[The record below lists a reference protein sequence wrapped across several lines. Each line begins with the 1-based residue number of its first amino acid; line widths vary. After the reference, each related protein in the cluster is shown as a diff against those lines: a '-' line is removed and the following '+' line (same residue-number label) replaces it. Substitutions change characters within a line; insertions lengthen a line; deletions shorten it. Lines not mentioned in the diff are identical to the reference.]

1 MSLFERIGLLI
12 WKMRN
17 HDQMIQ
23 ELEAEL
29 DDAQDEILRLKYKIK
44 KLEEKL
50 NEKDHRAVA
59 HSLHHDGRDRVG

>member
-1 MSLFERIGLLI
+1 MPMPICERISLFI

-29 DDAQDEILRLKYKIK
+29 DAAEDEIIRLKNEIA
-44 KLEEKL
+44 KLKEEK
-50 NEKDHRAVA
+50 K
-59 HSLHHDGRDRVG
+59 